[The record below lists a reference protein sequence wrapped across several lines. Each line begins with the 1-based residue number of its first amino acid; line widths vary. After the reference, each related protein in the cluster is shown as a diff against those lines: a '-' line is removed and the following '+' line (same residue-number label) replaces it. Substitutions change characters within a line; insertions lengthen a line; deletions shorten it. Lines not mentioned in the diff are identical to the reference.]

1 MTQPTASAL
10 VLGLGCDRGTAF
22 ATLQEAVSQALHQTG
37 AQVGDVVAL
46 ASIDLKADEP
56 CLLALAQQ
64 WGCPIHFYP
73 AAVLAPV
80 PVPNPSATVLRYTG
94 TPSVSEAA
102 ALLAAGTAGQPAP
115 IHALCLEKHKWR
127 GADGKNATVSI
138 ARLHPPMSSSMP
150 PESHS
155 SMTTSP
161 TPDTTTA
168 PATAGKIMLVGIGP
182 GSAAHMTARARE
194 AIIEAD
200 TVIGYVT
207 YIKLVADLLDGKEVI
222 RKSMTEELDR
232 AVTAL
237 ESARQG
243 KKVALISSGDAGV
256 YGMAGP
262 TYEVLF
268 QAGWTPDDP
277 VQVEII
283 PGASALNSCAALV
296 GAPLTHDFCA
306 ISLSDLLTPWPTIAR
321 RLDAVA
327 MADFVVAL
335 YNPKSGRRT
344 RQIVEAQRLFLRHR
358 RPDTPVA
365 IVKSAYRRRES
376 IVFTTLD
383 QMAEADIGMLSTVLI
398 GNSNT
403 VVRHGLMVTPRGYAN
418 KYDLEQNGETRDGEK
433 RGRSLSTGLL
443 GWLETLQA
451 QYAEGTDIATLAQ
464 QYRLPADYIRAT
476 LLEPISELA
485 STDTAEEEA

>member
-1 MTQPTASAL
+1 MTDL
-10 VLGLGCDRGTAF
+10 VET
-22 ATLQEAVSQALHQTG
+22 
-37 AQVGDVVAL
+37 
-46 ASIDLKADEP
+46 
-56 CLLALAQQ
+56 
-64 WGCPIHFYP
+64 P
-73 AAVLAPV
+73 AAL
-80 PVPNPSATVLRYTG
+80 
-94 TPSVSEAA
+94 
-102 ALLAAGTAGQPAP
+102 
-115 IHALCLEKHKWR
+115 
-127 GADGKNATVSI
+127 
-138 ARLHPPMSSSMP
+138 
-150 PESHS
+150 
-155 SMTTSP
+155 
-161 TPDTTTA
+161 
-168 PATAGKIMLVGIGP
+168 AGKIMLVGIGP
-182 GSAAHMTARARE
+182 GSVEHMTQRARA
-194 AIIEAD
+194 AIAEAD
-200 TVIGYVT
+200 VVIGYVT
-207 YIKLVADLLDGKEVI
+207 YIKLVADLIEGKEII

-232 AVTAL
+232 AVSAL
-237 ESARQG
+237 EAARQG

-268 QAGWTPDDP
+268 QAGWTPDDA

-358 RPDTPVA
+358 RADTPVA
-365 IVKSAYRRRES
+365 IVKSGYRRRQN

-403 VVRHGLMVTPRGYAN
+403 FIRHGLMVTPRGYAN
-418 KYDLEQNGETRDGEK
+418 KYDLEDGGSTREGEK
-433 RGRSLSTGLL
+433 AGRSLSTGLL
-443 GWLETLQA
+443 GWLEQIRA
-451 QYAEGTDIATLAQ
+451 DHAEGVDVATLARQ
-464 QYRLPADYIRAT
+464 HRLPQDYISAV
-476 LLEPISELA
+476 LAEPDALPEEPA
-485 STDTAEEEA
+485 PAEEDAA